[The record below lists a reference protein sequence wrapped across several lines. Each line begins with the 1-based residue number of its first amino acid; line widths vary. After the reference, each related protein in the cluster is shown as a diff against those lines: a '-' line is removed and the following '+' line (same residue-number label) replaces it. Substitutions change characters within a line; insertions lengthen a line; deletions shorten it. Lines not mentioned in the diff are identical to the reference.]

1 MTINGVDVRTFTPD
15 ESGVSMTDGLVV
27 ATIPSASLS
36 GVALDSSF
44 PVTITATNDVTS
56 RTSDPSTLCKLHVI
70 TRYNNSI
77 MHVHTYIPIR

>member
-27 ATIPSASLS
+27 ATIPSTSLS

-56 RTSDPSTLCKLHVI
+56 RTSDPSTLCKLI
-70 TRYNNSI
+70 ARCNNN
-77 MHVHTYIPIR
+77 MHVAIIYDSYR

>member
-27 ATIPSASLS
+27 ATIPSTSLT
-36 GVALDSSF
+36 GIVLDSSF

-56 RTSDPSTLCKLHVI
+56 RTSDPSTLCKLI
-70 TRYNNSI
+70 ARRNI
-77 MHVHTYIPIR
+77 HVHVHVAIILW